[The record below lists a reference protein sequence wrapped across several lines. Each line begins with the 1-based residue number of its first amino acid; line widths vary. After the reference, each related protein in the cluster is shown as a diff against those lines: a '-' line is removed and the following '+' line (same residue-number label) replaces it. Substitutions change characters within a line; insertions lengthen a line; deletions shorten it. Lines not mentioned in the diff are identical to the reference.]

1 VTRFHR
7 VVAAAATALA
17 ACSFAPLAQAAGA
30 PATHA
35 RTAEVMEASTG
46 RVVLSRNAS
55 SSRAIA
61 SATKLMTVLLVL
73 ERAKLDDTVTAPAYH
88 PLPAESVI
96 GLRAGERLRVRDLLR
111 AVLLAS
117 ANDAAMALAVHVGG
131 TRTAFVHAMNAR
143 ARELH
148 LTHTHYANP
157 IGLDD
162 RANYSSAS
170 DLLALTRVLLRNDFF
185 AKTVAMSRATLASG
199 ARRRTVSN
207 RNRLVGR
214 DPLVVGVK
222 TGHTIGAGYV
232 LVGAGRRSGVTVL
245 SAVLGEPSEAL
256 RDSDTLALLRYGVAR
271 FRLAHPVRRGQ
282 VLARVRLR
290 YRDSH
295 VSLVPRGAI
304 SWVVARGDRLTV
316 TVTGVPSRVS
326 GPLKAGAVLG
336 TVVVRDNRRVVGRTA
351 LVTERAVAK
360 ASFAQRLGD
369 YVGRTLTLVL
379 LGALLA
385 CSLQLALLRRRA
397 GRRGRR
403 VVDQGRDP
411 EAA

>member
-1 VTRFHR
+1 VTRSHR
-7 VVAAAATALA
+7 VAFAAALA
-17 ACSFAPLAQAAGA
+17 ACALA
-30 PATHA
+30 PAAAPA
-35 RTAEVMEASTG
+35 RAPTTRARAVEVMEASTG
-46 RVVLSRNAS
+46 RVVVSRTAN

-73 ERAKLDDTVTAPAYH
+73 ERSKLDDVVTAPAYH

-131 TRTAFVHAMNAR
+131 NRTAFVHAMNAR
-143 ARELH
+143 ARALH

-170 DLLALTRVLLRNDFF
+170 DLLTLTRVLLRNDFF
-185 AKTVAMSRATLASG
+185 ARTVAMPHATLESG

-214 DPLVVGVK
+214 DRFVVGVK
-222 TGHTIGAGYV
+222 TGHTIDAGYV
-232 LVGAGRRSGVTVL
+232 LVGAGRRNGVTVL

-256 RDSDTLALLRYGVAR
+256 RDSDTLALLRYGIDR
-271 FRLAHPVRRGQ
+271 FRLARPVRSGE

-290 YRDSH
+290 YRDAR
-295 VSLVPRGAI
+295 VALVPRRAI
-304 SWVVARGDRLTV
+304 SRVVARGDRLTV
-316 TVTGVPSRVS
+316 SVTGLPETVA
-326 GPLKAGAVLG
+326 GPLKAGTQLG
-336 TVVVRDNRRVVGRTA
+336 TVVVRQNRRVVARTA

-360 ASFAQRLGD
+360 ASLAQRLGD
-369 YVGRTLTLVL
+369 YVSRTLTLVL
-379 LGALLA
+379 LGALLV

>member
-1 VTRFHR
+1 
-7 VVAAAATALA
+7 
-17 ACSFAPLAQAAGA
+17 
-30 PATHA
+30 
-35 RTAEVMEASTG
+35 
-46 RVVLSRNAS
+46 
-55 SSRAIA
+55 
-61 SATKLMTVLLVL
+61 
-73 ERAKLDDTVTAPAYH
+73 
-88 PLPAESVI
+88 LPAESVVVRR
-96 GLRAGERLRVRDLLR
+96 GGERLRVRDLLR

-131 TRTAFVHAMNAR
+131 SRTAFVHAMNAKAR
-143 ARELH
+143 ALH

-170 DLLALTRVLLRNDFF
+170 DLLALTRVLLHNAFF
-185 AKTVAMSRATLASG
+185 ARTVALPRATLTSG
-199 ARRRTVSN
+199 ARRRTVTN

-222 TGHTIGAGYV
+222 TGHTIDAGYV
-232 LVGAGRRSGVTVL
+232 LVGAGRRNGVTVL
-245 SAVLGEPSEAL
+245 SAVLGEPNEDL
-256 RDSDTLALLRYGVAR
+256 RDSDTLALLRYGAGR

-282 VLARVRLR
+282 VFARVRLR
-290 YRDSH
+290 YRDSR
-295 VSLVPRGAI
+295 VALVPRRPL
-304 SWVVARGDRLTV
+304 SWVVARGDRLAV
-316 TVTGVPSRVS
+316 TVTGVPDTVS
-326 GPLKAGAVLG
+326 GPLKAHAPLG
-336 TVVVRDNRRVVGRTA
+336 TVVVRDNHRVVARARTA
-351 LVTERAVAK
+351 LVTQRAVAA

-369 YVGRTLTLVL
+369 YVSRTLTLVL
-379 LGALLA
+379 LGALLV